1 MRALSEMKLTEMKL
15 GEKAEIKEI
24 QTEDNIF
31 YRLKDMGLTLGS
43 SIRLL
48 VRLPF
53 GGNLIVLSDY
63 GKYSI
68 QKEIAKKIKVQP
80 I

>member
-1 MRALSEMKLTEMKL
+1 MKVLSERKLTEMNL

-24 QTEDNIF
+24 QTEDSIF

-43 SIRLL
+43 SIKLL
-48 VRLPF
+48 VKLPF

-68 QKEIAKKIKVQP
+68 QKEMAQKIKVQL